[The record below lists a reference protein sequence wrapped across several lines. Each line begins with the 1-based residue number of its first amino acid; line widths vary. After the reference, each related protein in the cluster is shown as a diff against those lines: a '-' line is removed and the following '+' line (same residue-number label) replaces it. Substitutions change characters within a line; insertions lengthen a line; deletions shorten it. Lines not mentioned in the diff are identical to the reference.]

1 MSLQTSTSFM
11 PEKTENPK
19 RKCPEDAGYGDY
31 ADRPY
36 RFFPSASL
44 PASHCALVSNRQHH
58 LFPIPG
64 NA

>member
-36 RFFPSASL
+36 RFFSF
-44 PASHCALVSNRQHH
+44 CVTTRQP
-58 LFPIPG
+58 LRPG
-64 NA
+64 FK